1 MDKNTSQFCARGV
14 TTVILLSVLSACGGS
29 AATTPTV
36 KPPPAALAEMSDRNT
51 ALLAK
56 YDYADF
62 TKFASIPSEGSAVYT
77 GIVQGDLTNISD
89 KLTDEVIGEMTLSV
103 TFSSTTPSFSGSATN
118 FHDDKGAAMDGS
130 LAFSNGVFDL
140 YGASIATLDLSANGT
155 LTDTNSQQLVFG
167 TQFEGDFLGS
177 AYEAV
182 RGDWLGKVT
191 HDGKTQDIN
200 GKFIAEQ

>member
-1 MDKNTSQFCARGV
+1 
-14 TTVILLSVLSACGGS
+14 
-29 AATTPTV
+29 
-36 KPPPAALAEMSDRNT
+36 
-51 ALLAK
+51 
-56 YDYADF
+56 
-62 TKFASIPSEGSAVYT
+62 
-77 GIVQGDLTNISD
+77 
-89 KLTDEVIGEMTLSV
+89 
-103 TFSSTTPSFSGSATN
+103 
-118 FHDDKGAAMDGS
+118 MDGS